1 MQDEKLNSWE
11 FWIDVGG
18 TFTDC
23 IGRAPGGSLQ
33 SVKILSS
40 GITKGNIEKKIN
52 QNTITDKS
60 KIGDPSNFYK
70 GFNIRVINENGK
82 LLEDN
87 YIKDFNSEKGLFILR
102 NPLKR
107 KSLIGKPYELTS
119 GEESP
124 IIGIRW
130 IKNLSIGEDIGPAN
144 VRLGST
150 KGTNALLE
158 RKGTEVV
165 FITTKGFADVLEI
178 GTQARP
184 SLFSLKI
191 TKHKPLYKRVTEI
204 KERIDANGKVIIALN
219 IESAHKKLKSLFDNG
234 IKSIA
239 ICFLNSIWNP
249 YHEEIVAQMAEHIG
263 FENISISA
271 DLTRTIKILNRG
283 DTAVVDAYLSPLIR
297 NYVRNLKSEIKKSSL
312 KLMTSAGGLVSG
324 DKMVGKDSIFSGP
337 AGGVVGFA
345 NVANEEG
352 FQKSIGFDMG
362 GTSTDV
368 SRFDGTFEY
377 LYETEKAGVRIV
389 APMLAIET
397 VAAGGGSIC
406 SFDGQRFLVGPE
418 SAGADPGPACYGNG
432 GPLTITDINLYNGKI
447 NNNYFPFSLYV
458 DIVEKQLDKIR
469 EEIKRVTNKEM
480 SVEEIADGFTKV
492 ANIKMAGAIKKISYS
507 RGYNPREY
515 VLVAFGGAGAQH
527 ACEIA
532 RMLNIN
538 KILLHPLAGI
548 LSAYGTGIADT
559 RLFFEK
565 TILKTFSRTAIEDL
579 ESDFVKIEKKL
590 YEDLLKENFKKEN
603 ICLPIR
609 MLDLRYKGE
618 ESVITVKNP
627 RDSNYFAEFE
637 KLHKQLYGHIHI
649 GRELDIVN
657 IRVELIGRVI
667 KPKIYIKQ
675 ESEKYLKADSIT
687 KAKFQTKEYEVPVYK
702 RENLKP
708 GDTIEGPAIVAE
720 QFSTIAVDPGWSARM
735 TKQFSLLLSY
745 NTTSPKN
752 ISFSK
757 ERDPV
762 NLELFNNIFTQI
774 ATQMGIIHQRIAIS
788 MNVKERLDFSCAI
801 LDKKG
806 NLVVNAPHI
815 PVHLGAMSETVKCLL
830 KYERDLKPGEAYLTN
845 DPELGGS
852 HLPDLTVMTPVFDK
866 KGEELLFFAA
876 TRAHHAEIGGVKPGS
891 MYAFAKNLAEEGV
904 IFRNMKIVNDGR
916 FLDGELRKK
925 LTESAYPSR
934 NPIENILDI
943 NAAIAANHSGKTE
956 LLKII
961 DHYSQP
967 VVHAYMKYICD
978 AAEEKSRFVISNM
991 KDGTYHLE
999 DSLDDGSPIC
1009 IKINIVNDR
1018 MVVDFSGSGGI
1029 NSNSLNAN
1037 KAVVHSAI
1045 MYCMRCLIDE
1055 DIPLNSGVLA
1065 PVEIIIPEGML
1076 NPPPDPD
1083 PTKRAAI
1090 AAGNVEISQRIVDVF
1105 FGALEVVAASQGTMN
1120 NFIFG
1125 DETFGYYETICGGTG
1140 AGKDYDG
1147 LSAVH
1152 SHMTNTRIT
1161 DVELMEHRYPV
1172 LVRKFQIRD
1181 NSGGVGKYSGGD
1193 GVIREVEFLRPLE
1206 ISLIT
1211 QRRLKSPF
1219 GLDGGINAKP
1229 GINILIKKKNNKKEV
1244 LQPLAQIKVEEGD
1257 ILRICTPGGGGYGK
1271 IRKQ

>member
-1 MQDEKLNSWE
+1 
-11 FWIDVGG
+11 
-18 TFTDC
+18 
-23 IGRAPGGSLQ
+23 
-33 SVKILSS
+33 
-40 GITKGNIEKKIN
+40 
-52 QNTITDKS
+52 
-60 KIGDPSNFYK
+60 
-70 GFNIRVINENGK
+70 
-82 LLEDN
+82 
-87 YIKDFNSEKGLFILR
+87 
-102 NPLKR
+102 
-107 KSLIGKPYELTS
+107 
-119 GEESP
+119 
-124 IIGIRW
+124 
-130 IKNLSIGEDIGPAN
+130 
-144 VRLGST
+144 
-150 KGTNALLE
+150 
-158 RKGTEVV
+158 
-165 FITTKGFADVLEI
+165 
-178 GTQARP
+178 
-184 SLFSLKI
+184 
-191 TKHKPLYKRVTEI
+191 
-204 KERIDANGKVIIALN
+204 
-219 IESAHKKLKSLFDNG
+219 
-234 IKSIA
+234 
-239 ICFLNSIWNP
+239 
-249 YHEEIVAQMAEHIG
+249 
-263 FENISISA
+263 
-271 DLTRTIKILNRG
+271 
-283 DTAVVDAYLSPLIR
+283 
-297 NYVRNLKSEIKKSSL
+297 
-312 KLMTSAGGLVSG
+312 
-324 DKMVGKDSIFSGP
+324 
-337 AGGVVGFA
+337 
-345 NVANEEG
+345 
-352 FQKSIGFDMG
+352 
-362 GTSTDV
+362 
-368 SRFDGTFEY
+368 
-377 LYETEKAGVRIV
+377 
-389 APMLAIET
+389 MLAIET